1 MSQKKGKQDYMSVG
15 ELAKKM
21 GVTVRTLQYYDRE
34 GLLSPSSVSDGGR
47 RLYSD
52 MDIVKLHQI
61 LSLKSLGFSL
71 LEIKSKLT
79 NIKTTQ
85 EIEKVLSEQS
95 ELLRSQIQ
103 SLTEVLND
111 IERLMREILQMQE
124 VDFKKIADIIVNLQ
138 MKNDDYWL
146 IKYFDESTLEYLRS
160 RFDKDS
166 GMNMLKKIQ
175 AIFDRA
181 MKYYND
187 NISPDSEQGIS
198 LAKEFWEM
206 LMQFTNGDM
215 NIMAQLMKVNEIAS
229 GNEKWKEKQA
239 MLNAFMHPA
248 LNCYFNSIRS
258 NPFEVKE

>member
-111 IERLMREILQMQE
+111 IERLMREVLQMQE

-166 GMNMLKKIQ
+166 GMNMLKTIQ

-215 NIMAQLMKVNEIAS
+215 NIMAQLMKVNEIVS

-239 MLNAFMHPA
+239 MLNAFMQPA
-248 LNCYFNSIRS
+248 LNCYFNSLRS